1 MSCFISI
8 CYFFCVIYCT
18 LSLDVNLVKD
28 PKDETKTNV
37 VISGYDIA
45 QFNRM
50 NGEDPLSIIPGSF
63 ICTQVEFVNDEFY
76 GKRPTCISS
85 SYLEYTGITQLADK
99 EYLVFKPAKSGADS
113 VKSQISFDRFI
124 EKIFEHNIAILE
136 AKTKGKGSHWRLILP
151 APVSGEAHDDRMDIE
166 IKWDHSFGRNQLDVT
181 RFDVTKAGL
190 QEIPRVE
197 WYSDYERVHIPPL
210 LTIRKGKPM
219 LYFYEHG
226 RRASRYS
233 VTYENKHRWVP
244 YAFHGMHTFR
254 PKGVRRAKPLKDV
267 LFLFKPQSKPMST
280 KILTLNDLVYRAAR
294 GLVAFDEEGKYLL
307 IGKKK
312 QKSVF
317 GFKQKAKET
326 DKQEKKHVRF
336 DLSAKQDIF
345 GDKLDDDAYYNEYY
359 YEDVTRLL
367 KLAMA
372 NRN

>member
-181 RFDVTKAGL
+181 RFDVAKAGL
-190 QEIPRVE
+190 EETPRPK
-197 WYSDYERVHIPPL
+197 WYLYYEPPVL
-210 LTIRKGKPM
+210 AIRKGKPM
-219 LYFYEHG
+219 LYFYEHA
-226 RRASRYS
+226 RQATRYNG

-244 YAFHGMHTFR
+244 YAFDKMHTFR
-254 PKGVRRAKPLKDV
+254 PRGGRRGSVVKNV
-267 LFLFKPQSKPMST
+267 LFLFKAQSQPMWN
-280 KILTLNDLVYRAAR
+280 KMLTLDDLVYRAAR
-294 GLVAFDEEGKYLL
+294 GLIAFDEEGKYLL
-307 IGKKK
+307 IGERKENSGK
-312 QKSVF
+312 F
-317 GFKQKAKET
+317 GKRKE
-326 DKQEKKHVRF
+326 KPGKEKHVRF
-336 DLSAKQDIF
+336 DLSAKQDMF
-345 GDKLDDDAYYNEYY
+345 GDELHDDAYYSEYYSEYY
-359 YEDVTRLL
+359 YEDVERLL